1 MKPIIGIVEW
11 PYLDK
16 DSDSIYEVSTN
27 IVNKVIDA
35 GGIPVGIFPT
45 KSEDYIN
52 KSNSEIDNL
61 TVDESDELL
70 SMLDRVDAII
80 KPGALRI
87 YNYEKFIYNYTLV
100 KNIPYLGICAGMQL
114 MTDSKNELVNG
125 HKDVSHK
132 IRIYRGTLLSSILQR
147 DEIEVM
153 SKHRYRVSDNGINR
167 ISAKS
172 YDSTIEA
179 LENPNCLFN
188 LGLQWHPELDNT
200 ESTERIFNSLV
211 ENAKVYKK
219 IK

>member
-16 DSDSIYEVSTN
+16 DNDPMYEVSTN

-35 GGIPVGIFPT
+35 GGVPVGIFPT

-52 KSNSEIDNL
+52 KKNSEISNL
-61 TVDESDELL
+61 TADESHELL
-70 SMLDRVDAII
+70 SVLDRVDAII

-87 YNYEKFIYNYTLV
+87 YNYEKFIYNYTVV

-114 MTDSKNELVNG
+114 MTDSENELVDG

-132 IRIYRGTLLSSILQR
+132 VRIYRNTLLSRIIQR

-153 SKHRYRVSDNGINR
+153 SRHRYRVSDSGINR
-167 ISAKS
+167 VSAKS

-179 LENPNCLFN
+179 LENDKCLFN

-200 ESTERIFNSLV
+200 ESTERIFSSLV
-211 ENAKVYKK
+211 ESAKVYKK

>member
-16 DSDSIYEVSTN
+16 DSDEIYEVSTN

-35 GGIPVGIFPT
+35 GGVPIGIFPT
-45 KSEDYIN
+45 KSENFISKN
-52 KSNSEIDNL
+52 NSEIDSL
-61 TVDESDELL
+61 TADESHELL
-70 SMLDRVDAII
+70 SVLDRVDAII

-87 YNYEKFIYNYTLV
+87 YNYEKFIYRYTVV

-114 MTDSKNELVNG
+114 MTDSENEPVIG

-132 IRIYRGTLLSSILQR
+132 VRIYRGTLLSSILQR
-147 DEIEVM
+147 DEIEVI
-153 SKHRYRVSDNGINR
+153 SKHRYRVSDSGVNNV
-167 ISAKS
+167 SAKS
-172 YDSTIEA
+172 YDGTIEA
-179 LENPNCLFN
+179 LENPKCLYN

-200 ESTERIFNSLV
+200 DSTERIFSSLV
-211 ENAKVYKK
+211 EKAKVYRK